1 MIHTMIGRV
10 IGRIDQA
17 TAMKNQCLIAAESL
31 QRTRERYRQLDGL
44 DDEIHVH
51 VGRLHEQKTAN

>member
-1 MIHTMIGRV
+1 MIGRV

-17 TAMKNQCLIAAESL
+17 TAVKNQCLVAAESL